1 MITSTPIEQF
11 FSIADNQTHKNS
23 TSSTTD
29 SKMIVSCS
37 VRGAIVRSMVQESN
51 EDKKAQN
58 LLKQIE
64 FNEEIEEIEVKA
76 VGKKRLLRSK
86 TSLAAFFAR
95 LVPEIQDLVKTQH
108 ESGKQSRTQL
118 QGRQVLQIITLK

>member
-1 MITSTPIEQF
+1 
-11 FSIADNQTHKNS
+11 
-23 TSSTTD
+23 
-29 SKMIVSCS
+29 
-37 VRGAIVRSMVQESN
+37 MVQESN

-58 LLKQIE
+58 LLRQIE

-86 TSLAAFFAR
+86 TSLEAFFAR
-95 LVPEIQDLVKTQH
+95 LVPEIQDLVKSQH

-118 QGRQVLQIITLK
+118 QGRQVVQIITWK